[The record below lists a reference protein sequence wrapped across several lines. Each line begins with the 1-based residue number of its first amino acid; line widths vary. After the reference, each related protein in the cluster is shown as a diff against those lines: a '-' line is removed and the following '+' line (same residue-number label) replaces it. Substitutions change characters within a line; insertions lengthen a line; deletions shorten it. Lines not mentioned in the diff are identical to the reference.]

1 MVTPS
6 PVWNFSSGQ
15 VTHSL
20 FLRHKMLIS
29 KQMTQLLED
38 FLKQKEDWRLKIS
51 PDMQRIIDEY
61 AAMEKHFD
69 EILGLL
75 DPYYPDLKDNTKF
88 SQEMSDAFYP
98 VMDAIER
105 RIVRFIL
112 DESEPIKPKTE
123 KEA

>member
-1 MVTPS
+1 
-6 PVWNFSSGQ
+6 
-15 VTHSL
+15 
-20 FLRHKMLIS
+20 
-29 KQMTQLLED
+29 MTQLFEN

-61 AAMEKHFD
+61 AAMEKHYD

-75 DPYYPDLKDNTKF
+75 DPYYPDFKDNTKF

-98 VMDAIER
+98 VMDAIEK

-112 DESEPIKPKTE
+112 DESEPIKPNTE